1 MTKQEHETLQR
12 FVNKMSEYQG
22 KADKA
27 FKRLQDLNG
36 TEGTGHR
43 WCCAQTNATDL
54 LSVGKDYMYLY
65 DEYVKANAAIDTIT
79 NLGSELAELGFWE
92 GRWA

>member
-1 MTKQEHETLQR
+1 MTKQEHEMLQR
-12 FVNKMSEYQG
+12 FVNKMSEYQD
-22 KADKA
+22 KADRA
-27 FKRLQDLNG
+27 FKRLQELNG

-43 WCCAQTNATDL
+43 WCSAQTNAKDL

-65 DEYVKANAAIDTIT
+65 DDYVEANAAIDTIT
-79 NLGSELAELGFWE
+79 KLGSELAELGFWK

>member
-1 MTKQEHETLQR
+1 
-12 FVNKMSEYQG
+12 MSEYQG